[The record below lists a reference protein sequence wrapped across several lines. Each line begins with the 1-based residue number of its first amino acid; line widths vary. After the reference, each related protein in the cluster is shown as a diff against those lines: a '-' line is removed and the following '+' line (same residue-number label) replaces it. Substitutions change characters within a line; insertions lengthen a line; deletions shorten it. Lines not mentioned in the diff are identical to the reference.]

1 MVPCCYAFISA
12 GKKHVQQK
20 KAPSNLEGRLDSK
33 ERILESV
40 ELNIEEIQMFH
51 HIMPTVHISM
61 NRYDVILGIVSVC
74 QLQSKS
80 SFHNTVL
87 SSPHAQLAWSLTLWH
102 RRIATRMGG
111 PHNSTVPHI
120 MFVTGPSQGDALPF
134 TAIDKRGPSAGSRR
148 VRKAYYTRNRY
159 SETLEKG

>member
-1 MVPCCYAFISA
+1 MHSSLRE
-12 GKKHVQQK
+12 KNHVQQK
-20 KAPSNLEGRLDSK
+20 KAPSNLEGCLDSK
-33 ERILESV
+33 ERILESI

-51 HIMPTVHISM
+51 HIMPTVDISM
-61 NRYDVILGIVSVC
+61 SRYDVIVGIVC

-120 MFVTGPSQGDALPF
+120 MFVTGPSQGDTVPF
-134 TAIDKRGPSAGSRR
+134 TVIDKRGPSAGSLR
-148 VRKAYYTRNRY
+148 VSKAYYTRNRY
-159 SETLEKG
+159 SETLEKR